1 MEAIEFVFVV
11 ISHPSMLCFTLAK
24 AANFSLLSLDTVEGK
39 QLETRI
45 INSLLCV
52 IVLDFVALASFSPP
66 EPPEVVWIHSLT
78 IYTHERREAVGFGE
92 Q

>member
-24 AANFSLLSLDTVEGK
+24 AANFCLLSLDTVGGK
-39 QLETRI
+39 QFETRI

-52 IVLDFVALASFSPP
+52 IVLDFVALAS
-66 EPPEVVWIHSLT
+66 SLLLSRLKWSGF
-78 IYTHERREAVGFGE
+78 IRSQYTHMRGCRLW
-92 Q
+92 